1 MTAYVVKLEKRARRE
16 LDALGADLQR
26 RIIAALEELAREPRP
41 SGVKK
46 LKGEKNAWRV
56 RVGDYR
62 IVYEIQDGVLVVLV
76 IRIAHRREVYER

>member
-46 LKGEKNAWRV
+46 LEGEKNAWRV
-56 RVGDYR
+56 RVSDYR
-62 IVYEIQDGVLVVLV
+62 IVYEIHDGVLVVLV